1 MADKNLIGRVFY
13 GILKNTLSGSKEA
26 SKDTSDNIFHILQTE
41 DKERFHSR
49 VLCYLIKTRYNSFK
63 KYFIGKEYRLR

>member
-1 MADKNLIGRVFY
+1 MADKNLIDRVFY
-13 GILKNTLSGSKEA
+13 GILKNTLSGSKEV

-49 VLCYLIKTRYNSFK
+49 LLCYLIKTRYQF
-63 KYFIGKEYRLR
+63 F

>member
-1 MADKNLIGRVFY
+1 MADKNLIDRVFY

-49 VLCYLIKTRYNSFK
+49 FLC
-63 KYFIGKEYRLR
+63 